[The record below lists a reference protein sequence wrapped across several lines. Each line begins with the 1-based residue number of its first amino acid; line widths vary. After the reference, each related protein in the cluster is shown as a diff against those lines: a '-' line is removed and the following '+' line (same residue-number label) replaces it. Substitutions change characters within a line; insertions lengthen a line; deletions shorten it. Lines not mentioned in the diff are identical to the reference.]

1 MQVQPIT
8 KEFAESLGLKDIKG
22 ALVASVVKGSPAE
35 KGGIK
40 VGDILLEF
48 DGKKI
53 DRMTQ
58 LPHIV
63 SRTEPGKKVQV
74 KLLRKG
80 KEVNIKVA
88 IEESTNDDSGN
99 NQEEN
104 KSTSSYISGLTVS
117 NLPKELKNNAPTKG
131 VVVTSVD
138 SSSNSTLRVIKKG
151 DIIIQLDGI
160 DIENTNDFQKQIDSA
175 VKKDGKDSV
184 MLLIYRNGNQFF
196 TSIKL
201 KK

>member
-1 MQVQPIT
+1 

-22 ALVASVVKGSPAE
+22 ALVASIVKDSPAE

-58 LPHIV
+58 LPQMV
-63 SRTEPGKKVQV
+63 SRAGPEKKVQV
-74 KLLRKG
+74 KLLRKS
-80 KEVNIKVA
+80 KEVNIKVV
-88 IEESTNDDSGN
+88 IGESTNDGQDN

-104 KSTSSYISGLTVS
+104 KSTSDYVTGLTVS
-117 NLPKELKNNAPTKG
+117 NLPKESKESNPTKG
-131 VVVTSVD
+131 VIVTNVD
-138 SSSNSTLRVIKKG
+138 SNSNATLRGIKKG
-151 DIIIQLDGI
+151 DIIIQLDGT
-160 DIENTNDFQKQIDSA
+160 DIENTNDFQKQVDSA
-175 VKKDGKDSV
+175 VKKNGKDSI